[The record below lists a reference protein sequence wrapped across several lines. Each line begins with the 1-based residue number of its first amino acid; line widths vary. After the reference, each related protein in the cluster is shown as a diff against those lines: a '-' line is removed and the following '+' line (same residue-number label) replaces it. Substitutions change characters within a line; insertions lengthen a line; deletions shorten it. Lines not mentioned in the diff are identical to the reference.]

1 MAIVEYHEK
10 INKIDNYFFDYLKS
24 NSLIVSDYEKISLP
38 FIFLV
43 KIKKGL
49 MNEVKL
55 TDNLIVNKFIW

>member
-1 MAIVEYHEK
+1 MAFVEYYGK
-10 INKIDNYFFDYLKS
+10 INKIDNYFFEYLKA
-24 NSLIVSDYEKISLP
+24 NSLIVSDNDKINSP

-55 TDNLIVNKFIW
+55 TENLIVNKFIW